1 MRPPPPRYNDDAGVS
16 LAVPEGLP
24 RKEHFELKQIAY
36 ARAIAAWNTLEKTKR
51 HRIQSWNMLGIVAWN
66 TPTDTHLFRRPS
78 SGEMKTPSEDEPS
91 GVHVSQSMQDRWA
104 LDNAL

>member
-1 MRPPPPRYNDDAGVS
+1 M
-16 LAVPEGLP
+16 PEGLP
-24 RKEHFELKQIAY
+24 RKEHLQLKQAAY

-51 HRIQSWNMLGIVAWN
+51 HRIQS
-66 TPTDTHLFRRPS
+66 PTDTQLFQRPS